1 MKRSRLC
8 AARATTWLKEQG
20 SQDDGLV

>member
-1 MKRSRLC
+1 MKCSRLC